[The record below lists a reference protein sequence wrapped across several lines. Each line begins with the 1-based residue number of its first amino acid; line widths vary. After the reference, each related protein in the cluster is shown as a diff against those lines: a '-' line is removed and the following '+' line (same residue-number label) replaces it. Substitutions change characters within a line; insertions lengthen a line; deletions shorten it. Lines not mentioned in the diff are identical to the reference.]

1 MGFFSGIADVITGG
15 IKAVTKPLAKSI
27 ARRGGLRGLFTMGIK
42 QFAVSFIA
50 TAIFSFAYKKLA
62 GKPKE
67 PSLGGFDSEV
77 VNRSTLVRSPISARQ
92 IVYGNVKKS
101 GTLVYASTTSTASTS
116 DNKFLHLVIAVAG
129 HEVNS
134 FTKIFFNF

>member
-77 VNRSTLVRSPISARQ
+77 VNRSTLIRSPISARQ
-92 IVYGNVKKS
+92 KVYGTVKKS
-101 GTLVYASTTSTASTS
+101 GSLLYASA
-116 DNKFLHLVIAVAG
+116 
-129 HEVNS
+129 
-134 FTKIFFNF
+134 